1 MKSTYADALWAPNGT
16 TVGRTRTLEKAL
28 RSGLE
33 YAGESLAY
41 RTLSLYLESLMV
53 DGRIGNKLA
62 LLALKQLS
70 TSESLIKVDMMW
82 GDC

>member
-1 MKSTYADALWAPNGT
+1 MEQQSAGHERWK
-16 TVGRTRTLEKAL
+16 KAL

-33 YAGESLAY
+33 YAGKSLAY
-41 RTLSLYLESLMV
+41 RTLLRYLESLMV
-53 DGRIGNKLA
+53 DGRIGNRLA